1 MGLLILFI
9 GAGFLLGLWPR
20 TRGLAPYVEKM
31 VTAFLIVMVLAMGM
45 QLGGSEEV
53 MASLRALGY
62 RLALLSLAPILFT
75 IVAVMLVQRLMGT
88 KFAGGRPQDGEG
100 RGDVSLSL
108 LVSST
113 LFLGVLVGRYL
124 PAVSRTID
132 TEAVILYSLSALFVG
147 IGVGLGQNVHVFR
160 QIGELGLRVLLLPL
174 ATVVASVAGG
184 VLAASFGGISYGLGA
199 AVGAGMGYYTLTAAL
214 ITGSSGPE
222 AGSLAFVANV
232 VRELVTI
239 TGAPLLARLGV
250 MVPIAVGGCTSLD
263 SSLPALE
270 WSLSKEMVVVAIVSG
285 FVLSVLAPVLI
296 PLLLLWG

>member
-1 MGLLILFI
+1 
-9 GAGFLLGLWPR
+9 LLGLWPR
-20 TRGLAPYVEKM
+20 TRGLAPYAEKM
-31 VTAFLIVMVLAMGM
+31 VTAFLIVMVLAMGI
-45 QLGGSEEV
+45 QLGGSEEI

-62 RLALLSLAPILFT
+62 RLVLLALAPILFT
-75 IVAVMLVQRLMGT
+75 ILAVMFVQRWIGT
-88 KFAGGRPQDGEG
+88 KFAGRRPEDGTG

-108 LVSST
+108 MVTAT
-113 LFLGVLVGRYL
+113 LLFGFLVGRYL
-124 PAVSRTID
+124 PAVSRAID
-132 TEAVILYSLSALFVG
+132 IETVILYSLSALFVG
-147 IGVGLGQNVHVFR
+147 IGMGLGQNVHVFR

-184 VLAASFGGISYGLGA
+184 LFAASFGGISYGLGA
-199 AVGAGMGYYTLTAAL
+199 AVGAGMGYYTLTTAL
-214 ITGSSGPE
+214 ITASHGPE

-263 SSLPALE
+263 STLPALE
-270 WSLSKEMVVVAIVSG
+270 RALGKEMVVVAIVSG
-285 FVLSVLAPVLI
+285 FVLSILAPVLI